1 MENKEG
7 IDFIT
12 IFIYLLLAA
21 LGLASVYS
29 ATSELGQFTLF
40 EGRMGKQLTFFWV
53 SLLLSFVILIINAR
67 IFEIFSWHIY
77 ILMILMLVAV
87 LLVGTEIAGNKSWI
101 KIGSFSIQPSEFA
114 KYGTAF
120 VLASVMSRV
129 DFKLYKKKDFVT
141 VVGVLAVPFLLIM
154 MQKDTGSAIVFFSF
168 LLVLYREGLSPLIF
182 IMGFLAILIFVL
194 VLIFGLWPIVISL
207 LVLSFFYFVFTFTQ
221 KKMIGVGIFA
231 FLILIAYSWSV
242 GYLFNHVL
250 KPHQQNRILVTLN
263 LLEDKQGVGYNVNQ
277 SKIAIGSGG
286 LSGKGFL
293 NGSHTKGN
301 FIPEQAT
308 DFILC
313 TIGEEGGWIV
323 STITVFLFV
332 MLIIRLLIM
341 AERARH
347 PFKRIFIYSV
357 MSIFFFHFVVN
368 VGMVIG
374 LVPVIGIPLPFIS
387 YGGSSLLVFHLL
399 LFTAIKLD
407 AGRKSDLNTIY

>member
-7 IDFIT
+7 IDYTT

-21 LGLASVYS
+21 LGLASIYS
-29 ATSELGQFTLF
+29 ATSELDQFTLF
-40 EGRMGKQLTFFWV
+40 EGRMGKQLSFFWV

-67 IFEIFSWHIY
+67 IFAIFSWHIY
-77 ILMILMLVAV
+77 VLMIFMLVAV

-101 KIGSFSIQPSEFA
+101 KIGSLSIQPSEFA

-129 DFKLYKKKDFVT
+129 DFKLNKRKDFAI
-141 VVGVLAVPFLLIM
+141 VVGVLALPFLLIIL
-154 MQKDTGSAIVFFSF
+154 QKDTGSAIVFFSF
-168 LLVLYREGLSPLIF
+168 LLVLYREGLSPFIF
-182 IMGFLAILIFVL
+182 IVGFIAILIFVM
-194 VLIFGLWPIVISL
+194 VLIFGLSAIIISL
-207 LVLSFFYFVFTFTQ
+207 LVLAFFYFAFTFTQ
-221 KKMIGVGIFA
+221 KKLIGVGILSL
-231 FLILIAYSWSV
+231 LILIAYSWSV

-250 KPHQQNRILVTLN
+250 KPHHQNRILVTLN
-263 LLEDKQGVGYNVNQ
+263 LLEDNQGVGYNVNQ

-308 DFILC
+308 DFIFC
-313 TIGEEGGWIV
+313 TIGEEGGWIL
-323 STITVFLFV
+323 SAITVFLFV

-347 PFKRIFIYSV
+347 PFKRIFIYAV
-357 MSIFFFHFVVN
+357 LSIFFFHFVVN
-368 VGMVIG
+368 IGMVIG

-399 LFTAIKLD
+399 LFTAIKFD